1 MPPPKEERYTFADA
15 MTWPDNLRI
24 ELIKGVPVMMAPPK
38 RIHQRVSGAL
48 FNQFFNFL
56 NGRKCEV
63 YAAPFAVRPF
73 EKDGDGPEEVD
84 TLLEREY
91 WIIDPDTRTA
101 QVHLLEDGQYHSPV
115 VYTEKANVPTS
126 LWENFSVSLA
136 QVFEGI

>member
-24 ELIKGVPVMMAPPK
+24 ELIKGVPV
-38 RIHQRVSGAL
+38 
-48 FNQFFNFL
+48 
-56 NGRKCEV
+56 
-63 YAAPFAVRPF
+63 
-73 EKDGDGPEEVD
+73 
-84 TLLEREY
+84 
-91 WIIDPDTRTA
+91 TRTA

-115 VYTEKANVPTS
+115 VYTEKANVPTR